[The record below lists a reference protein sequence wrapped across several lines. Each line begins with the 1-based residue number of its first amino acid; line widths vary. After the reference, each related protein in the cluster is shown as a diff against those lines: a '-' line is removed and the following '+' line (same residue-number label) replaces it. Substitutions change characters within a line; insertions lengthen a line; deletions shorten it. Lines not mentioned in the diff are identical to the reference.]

1 MPDLFPII
9 DLFHQLPEG
18 TGKVAL
24 LFALAMGIGVLFA
37 IKAPSGVKPEAWM
50 DWED

>member
-1 MPDLFPII
+1 VTINLSPII
-9 DLFHQLPEG
+9 ELFHQLPEG

-37 IKAPSGVKPEAWM
+37 IKAPSGINRDFIWW
-50 DWED
+50 DD